1 MLGAPFCVRSSRAL
15 MIISMV
21 PEATCF
27 PRLRLYLIRF
37 PHIQIIKS
45 VKLILFVNVPTVAL
59 GIVFAHRFR
68 EVEAYVEVQICIT
81 YSFPYA
87 NRVLF

>member
-1 MLGAPFCVRSSRAL
+1 MPEVEVVPNKIFTYTICQVGEITFVCECAL
-15 MIISMV
+15 
-21 PEATCF
+21 
-27 PRLRLYLIRF
+27 
-37 PHIQIIKS
+37 
-45 VKLILFVNVPTVAL
+45 TVEL

-87 NRVLF
+87 NRVLFGKE